1 MSEANPQSIAA
12 EVFAARIRALLSP
25 RGTPRV
31 WPKRQQ
37 DRWVLLQAIARRLH
51 EGELLTEREANA
63 RIQNWLL
70 GPGAALAVDFVT
82 VRRALIDYGFWD
94 RESGGSGYRRSTRH
108 ERWVRFAGAMPDEL
122 EVLAAAID
130 REGERR
136 RSFTARDS
144 G

>member
-1 MSEANPQSIAA
+1 MSEASPHLISSD
-12 EVFAARIRALLSP
+12 VFAARIRALLPS

-37 DRWVLLQAIARRLH
+37 DRWVLLHAVARRLDD
-51 EGELLTEREANA
+51 GELLTEREANA

-70 GPGAALAVDFVT
+70 GPASALAVDFVT

-94 RESGGSGYRRSTRH
+94 REPGGSGYRRSSRH
-108 ERWVRFAGAMPDEL
+108 ERWVRFEGAMPDEL
-122 EVLAAAID
+122 DVLAAAID
-130 REGERR
+130 AADERR